1 MSREDV
7 GLQEYLKVLR
17 KRRVVAVSVFA
28 AIFALSLFAAFF
40 MRPVYVATAQVY
52 IDPGQTAQ
60 LNFQQNVSQFD
71 TSSYIETQIG
81 ILKSESIASKVI
93 TDLGLFSGDAGGG
106 GLLSIIA
113 RPLGFFGVHLDAKA
127 SGEHERT
134 QNKVDSFLGNLDV
147 TVVSNSNLIK
157 VSYES
162 DDPVQAANVVN
173 ATVQAFIERN
183 LEMKVAPARE
193 AMAWLTDKVDE
204 IREKMSASATQLQ
217 DFKREKELIV
227 TGENQSN
234 ISLQALSDLTTKVLE
249 AESRR
254 YEAEVKYQQVKSA
267 GNDTDRLMSLPAV
280 MNNPTIQALKAQQ
293 TTLSKDI
300 AQLSKRLGQKHPQM
314 IGSQREL
321 EALNGQI
328 DREAS
333 RVVSSIKSEYD
344 ASLKAE
350 QSLKGA
356 LSRQKQEAMSYERR
370 STEFDLMRQDVDSSK
385 EIYDTVL
392 KKFQESNLMGNVSM
406 SNVQFIDKAMPPM
419 SPDRPKKPLYMLI
432 GLILGAFSAVGVAF
446 LMEYMDNT
454 LKSPD
459 EIDDYLGLPYL
470 GMVPNVPAL
479 QGVKPHTNLI
489 TVSDPKSVAAESFRN
504 IRGSILLSS
513 GDTTPKV
520 IQVCSAL
527 HSEGKSTISSNL
539 ACIMAAAG
547 ERVLLIDADMRKP
560 KLHRAFKVSNSNG
573 LSSLLIRQDKLADVI
588 RQTPVT
594 NLSFISSGPISP
606 NPAELLGS
614 NTMKETIAE
623 IRGRYDRIIIDCPP
637 YLGLADASM
646 LTPLT
651 DGTVLVVRSGK
662 TSRELVR
669 KTGKALELINAKVLG
684 VVLND
689 LSGDSDEYYYAYN
702 YNYYYT
708 NDKTGNS

>member
-1 MSREDV
+1 MSREDI

-17 KRRVVAVSVFA
+17 KRRVVAVGVFL
-28 AIFALSLFAAFF
+28 AIFALSLFAALF
-40 MRPVYVATAQVY
+40 MKPVYVATAQVY
-52 IDPGQTAQ
+52 IDPGDASQ
-60 LNFQQNVSQFD
+60 LNFQQNVNPSD
-71 TSSYIETQIG
+71 TSYYIETQIG
-81 ILKSESIASKVI
+81 ILKSESIAKKVI
-93 TDLGLFSGDAGGG
+93 TDLGLFTGDDGGSG
-106 GLLSIIA
+106 LFSLITMPI
-113 RPLGFFGVHLDAKA
+113 GFFGVHPDAKA
-127 SGEHERT
+127 SDENERA
-134 QNKVDSFLGNLDV
+134 QRQVEEFLDNLDV
-147 TVVSNSNLIK
+147 KVVRNSNLVK
-157 VSYES
+157 VSYEA
-162 DDPVQAANVVN
+162 DDPEQAANVVN

-204 IREKMSASATQLQ
+204 IRGKMSESATKLQ

-227 TGENQSN
+227 TGESQSN
-234 ISLQALSDLTTKVLE
+234 ISLQALSDTTTKVLE
-249 AESRR
+249 AEARR

-267 GNDTDRLMSLPAV
+267 GNNIDRLMSLPAV
-280 MNNPTIQALKAQQ
+280 MNNPTIQALKTQQ
-293 TTLSKDI
+293 TTLAKDI

-321 EALNGQI
+321 EALNDQI
-328 DREAS
+328 DREAA
-333 RVVSSIKSEYD
+333 RVVASLKSEYD

-392 KKFQESNLMGNVSM
+392 KKFQESNLMGNVNM
-406 SNVQFIDKAMPPM
+406 SNVQFIDKAMPPVE
-419 SPDRPKKPLYMLI
+419 PDRPRKPLYMLI
-432 GLILGAFSAVGVAF
+432 GLILGAFTGVGVAF

-459 EIDDYLGLPYL
+459 EIEEYLGLPYL

-489 TVSDPKSVAAESFRN
+489 TVSDPKSVASESFRN
-504 IRGSILLSS
+504 IRGSVLLSC

-527 HSEGKSTISSNL
+527 HSEGKSTVSSNL

-547 ERVLLIDADMRKP
+547 EKVLLIDADMRKP
-560 KLHRAFKVSNSNG
+560 KLHRAFKASNSNG

-588 RQTPVT
+588 RSTPVP

-614 NTMKETIAE
+614 KTMKDTIAE
-623 IRGRYDRIIIDCPP
+623 IRDVYDRIIIDCPP

-651 DGTVLVVRSGK
+651 DGTVIVVRSGK
-662 TSRELVR
+662 TPRDLVR

-708 NDKTGNS
+708 NDKAGKG